1 MTGASKEPDMRDY
14 DLELIAALV
23 EGRLDDETE
32 ARALIDSGP
41 QHRTEYEAQKL
52 AFETLR
58 GTGTAALSET
68 ESAQLHRDLWTALRT
83 EAAAKPAKTP
93 WYYIWAPVTAGLF
106 VIVGLVTVL
115 NQIGGV
121 DADQLAADL
130 PVTTAADAETLGT
143 AESGGGEASP
153 TVEEETDSGAT
164 ATTAAGSD
172 GSTDEAVALYAAEAQ
187 RVRQGELSAPL
198 QEYSDAGVDADTD
211 QACVEQAGL
220 VDHRILATLSS
231 PDDGSRVAV
240 AHPEDET
247 LADSPLVFVDLT
259 TCEIVYRDE

>member
-1 MTGASKEPDMRDY
+1 MTGASKEPDMRAY

-32 ARALIDSGP
+32 ARALIDSSS
-41 QHRTEYEAQKL
+41 QHRIEYEAQSL
-52 AFETLR
+52 AVETLR
-58 GTGTAALSET
+58 GAGTAALSET

-93 WYYIWAPVTAGLF
+93 WYHIWAPVAAGLF

-115 NQIGGV
+115 DQIGGV

-130 PVTTAADAETLGT
+130 PVTTAADAETRDT
-143 AESGGGEASP
+143 ADTGGGEVSP
-153 TVEEETDSGAT
+153 TAGEETDGGAT
-164 ATTAAGSD
+164 ATTAAASD
-172 GSTDEAVALYAAEAQ
+172 GPTDEAAALYAAEAQ
-187 RVRQGELSAPL
+187 KVRRGELSTPL
-198 QEYSDAGVDADTD
+198 QEFSDAGVNADTE

-220 VDHRILATLSS
+220 VDHRILATLTS
-231 PDDGSRVAV
+231 PDDGNRVAV

-247 LADSPLVFVDLT
+247 LADAPIVFVDLT

>member
-1 MTGASKEPDMRDY
+1 MTGASKEPDMRDH

-32 ARALIDSGP
+32 ARALIDSSP
-41 QHRTEYEAQKL
+41 QHRTEYQAQRL
-52 AFETLR
+52 AFEALR
-58 GTGTAALSET
+58 DAGSATLSET
-68 ESAQLHRDLWTALRT
+68 ESARLHRDVWTALRT

-93 WYYIWAPVTAGLF
+93 WYYIWAPVAAGLF

-121 DADQLAADL
+121 EADQLALDL
-130 PVTTAADAETLGT
+130 PVTTAADAEAPDP

-153 TVEEETDSGAT
+153 TVAEETDGGAT
-164 ATTAAGSD
+164 DTTAAGSD
-172 GSTDEAVALYAAEAQ
+172 VSGDEAAALYAAEAQ

-198 QEYSDAGVDADTD
+198 LEYEEGRADADTD
-211 QACVEQAGL
+211 QACVERAGL
-220 VDHRILATLSS
+220 ADHRILATLTS
-231 PDDGSRVAV
+231 PEDGHRVAV

-247 LADSPLVFVDLT
+247 LADSPIVFVDLT

>member
-1 MTGASKEPDMRDY
+1 MTGASKEPDMRDH

-32 ARALIDSGP
+32 ARALIDSSP
-41 QHRTEYEAQKL
+41 RHRTEYEAQKL

-58 GTGTAALSET
+58 DAGTAALTET

-93 WYYIWAPVTAGLF
+93 WYYVWAPVAAGLF

-115 NQIGGV
+115 NQVGGV
-121 DADQLAADL
+121 EADQLAADL
-130 PVTTAADAETLGT
+130 PVTTAVAETLDT
-143 AESGGGEASP
+143 SESGAEGGASAP
-153 TVEEETDSGAT
+153 TTESEGRAT
-164 ATTAAGSD
+164 VTTAATGSD
-172 GSTDEAVALYAAEAQ
+172 GSTDEAAALYATEAEQ
-187 RVRQGELSAPL
+187 LRRGELSAPL
-198 QEYSDAGVDADTD
+198 QEFTDTGADADSD
-211 QACVEQAGL
+211 QACVEEAGL
-220 VDHRILATLSS
+220 ADHVILATLTS
-231 PDDGSRVAV
+231 PDDGHEVAV

-247 LADSPLVFVDLT
+247 LSDSPIVFVDLS